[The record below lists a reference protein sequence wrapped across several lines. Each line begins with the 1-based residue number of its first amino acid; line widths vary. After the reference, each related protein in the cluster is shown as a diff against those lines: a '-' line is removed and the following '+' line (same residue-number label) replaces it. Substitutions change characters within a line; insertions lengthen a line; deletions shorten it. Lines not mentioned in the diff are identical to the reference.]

1 MTPFQV
7 VVRRCDQPHIGRT
20 RTYRGFGRD
29 TTRQSPHRGAESA
42 TLDAAMSSTP
52 HILVING
59 TKVRQPVFIVGAPHS
74 GTDLLARAIKQST
87 GFHLTMGHPGV
98 TRVTYAFARKP
109 GIAAESGRGA
119 ARVLR
124 DAYASAWRISPQT
137 CAQCA
142 PECRDLLGSRA
153 ATADDD
159 PVSCVEPRG
168 VHRFA
173 DASPDLIYS
182 TDILL
187 DAFPDAQL
195 LQVIRDGRDVV
206 ADMLDDERTL
216 TWFKPGFANLDE
228 VFPNPFLGV
237 DDYTDR
243 VRWPKASAAVKC
255 ALRWRGSVRLS
266 AKLRAQVPEDQLL
279 TLRYEDLVARSRK
292 VTADLSAYLGVPL
305 AKSALSGL
313 VKAGSHKPDTI
324 GGWRNRL
331 TDKQGTAVDR
341 IAGREL
347 TRLGYRA

>member
-1 MTPFQV
+1 
-7 VVRRCDQPHIGRT
+7 
-20 RTYRGFGRD
+20 
-29 TTRQSPHRGAESA
+29 
-42 TLDAAMSSTP
+42 MSSTP

-59 TKVRQPVFIVGAPHS
+59 TKVRQPVFVLGAPHS
-74 GTDLLARAIKQST
+74 GTDLLARALKGT
-87 GFHLTMGHPGV
+87 AGFHLTLGQPGV

-137 CAQCA
+137 CAQCPA
-142 PECRDLLGSRA
+142 ECRALLGPR
-153 ATADDD
+153 ADDD
-159 PVSCVEPRG
+159 PDPCVEPRG

-182 TDILL
+182 TDVLL

-206 ADMLDDERTL
+206 ADMLADERTL
-216 TWFKPGFANLDE
+216 TWFKPGFTNLDE

-237 DDYTDR
+237 EDYTDR
-243 VRWPKASAAVKC
+243 VRWPKASLAVKC
-255 ALRWRGSVRLS
+255 ALRWRGSIRLS
-266 AKLRAQVPEDQLL
+266 AKLRAQIPEDQLI
-279 TLRYEDLVARSRK
+279 TLRYEDLIARSRK
-292 VTADLSAYLGVPL
+292 VTSDLSAYLGVPL

-313 VKAGSHKPDTI
+313 VKAGGRGTDTI

-331 TDKQGTAVDR
+331 TDKQATAVDR

>member
-1 MTPFQV
+1 
-7 VVRRCDQPHIGRT
+7 
-20 RTYRGFGRD
+20 
-29 TTRQSPHRGAESA
+29 
-42 TLDAAMSSTP
+42 MSSTP

-59 TKVRQPVFIVGAPHS
+59 TKVRQPVFILGAPHS
-74 GTDLLARAIKQST
+74 GTDLLAHAIKRT
-87 GFHLTMGHPGV
+87 PGFHLTMAHPGV

-124 DAYASAWRISPQT
+124 DAYASAWRVSPQA
-137 CAQCA
+137 CAQCS
-142 PECRDLLGSRA
+142 PECRALIGPRA
-153 ATADDD
+153 GDDD
-159 PVSCVEPRG
+159 TSCVEPRG

-182 TDILL
+182 TDVLL
-187 DAFPDAQL
+187 DAFPDALL

-243 VRWPKASAAVKC
+243 VRWPKASVAVKS
-255 ALRWRGSVRLS
+255 ALRWRGSIRLS
-266 AKLRAQVPEDQLL
+266 AKLHAQIPEDQLL
-279 TLRYEDLVARSRK
+279 TLRYEDLIAKSRK

-313 VKAGSHKPDTI
+313 VKAGSRGPDTI

-331 TDKQGTAVDR
+331 TDKQATAVDR

>member
-1 MTPFQV
+1 
-7 VVRRCDQPHIGRT
+7 
-20 RTYRGFGRD
+20 
-29 TTRQSPHRGAESA
+29 
-42 TLDAAMSSTP
+42 MSSTP

-59 TKVRQPVFIVGAPHS
+59 TKVRQPVFVLGAPHS
-74 GTDLLARAIKQST
+74 GTDLLVRALKGT
-87 GFHLTMGHPGV
+87 AGFHLTLGHPGV

-109 GIAAESGRGA
+109 GIVAESNRGA

-137 CAQCA
+137 CAQCPA
-142 PECRDLLGSRA
+142 ECREFGGLRA
-153 ATADDD
+153 TGDDD
-159 PVSCVEPRG
+159 PGPCVEARG

-182 TDILL
+182 TDVLL
-187 DAFPDAQL
+187 DAFPDALL

-206 ADMLDDERTL
+206 ADMLADERTL
-216 TWFKPGFANLDE
+216 TWFKPGFTNLDE

-243 VRWPKASAAVKC
+243 VRWPKASVAVKC
-255 ALRWRGSVRLS
+255 ALRWRGSIRLS
-266 AKLRAQVPEDQLL
+266 AKLRAQIPEDQLL
-279 TLRYEDLVARSRK
+279 TLRYEDLIARSRK
-292 VTADLSAYLGVPL
+292 ITAELSAYLGVPL
-305 AKSALSGL
+305 GKSALSGL
-313 VKAGSHKPDTI
+313 VKSGGRGADTI

-331 TDKQGTAVDR
+331 TDKQATAVDR